1 MKPIMDMKLIA
12 NMNELMGSGI
22 LLIVLGNILLDK
34 GPPKH
39 ENILLF
45 RLVTTWTAFWGL
57 YR

>member
-1 MKPIMDMKLIA
+1 MDMKRIA

-45 RLVTTWTAFWGL
+45 GLVTTWTAFWGL